1 VTDVRFANRI
11 VEGLTLVAIGLIF
24 LGSTLGYLPWS
35 ITTTFLA
42 MISLW
47 PVLLVTFGLD
57 IVGRAVGTPWL
68 RLLSSVIMLGAV
80 VYGGL
85 VLPATDTTLSFFSIP
100 GVSSGESNPFDF
112 YAPRNGVRKATLNV
126 KGAIGEITMGEA
138 SGSTLVRMSGY
149 TPFGNPELDV
159 NRSPGRAE
167 IVASMGANQVAM
179 PVTGRATL
187 DLLLSPYVTW
197 DVVFET
203 GASTLKADLQQIPLS
218 AFTLKTGASDS
229 RITLGS
235 VPAGEGEVPI
245 RVESGAAAITLLIP
259 DDAEARVEAQT
270 GLASVT
276 VPSDFDRVGGN
287 GKNYESP
294 EYAST
299 SRRYL
304 IRVQTGVGA
313 VNIKRY

>member
-1 VTDVRFANRI
+1 VRLANRI

-35 ITTTFLA
+35 VTTTFLA

-47 PVLLVTFGLD
+47 PVLLVTVGLD

-85 VLPATDTTLSFFSIP
+85 VLPATETTLSFFSIP

-112 YAPRNGVRKATLNV
+112 YAPRNGARRATLNV
-126 KGAIGEITMGEA
+126 KGAIGEITMSEA
-138 SGSTLVRMSGY
+138 SGPALIRMSGY
-149 TPFGNPELDV
+149 TPFGNPELNV
-159 NRSPGRAE
+159 SRSPGRANV
-167 IVASMGANQVAM
+167 VASMGANQVAM

-187 DLLLSPYVTW
+187 DLQLSPLVTW
-197 DVVFET
+197 DVLFET

-218 AFTLKTGASDS
+218 AFVLKTGASDS
-229 RITLGS
+229 RITLGGI
-235 VPAGEGEVPI
+235 PAGEGEVPV
-245 RVESGAAAITLLIP
+245 RVESGAAAVTLLIP
-259 DDAEARVEAQT
+259 DGVEARVEAQT

-294 EYAST
+294 KYSSAR
-299 SRRYL
+299 RRYL

-313 VNIKRY
+313 VNVKRY